1 LFIQAQQLQSQHLDV
16 FVQQQ
21 VVPSTST
28 ATTPTS
34 STTTTTSKDD
44 DECGSRKFWR
54 SRSRRGQIGIHIK
67 PLLGGEIES
76 RPRNRRQRARIE
88 NPTNP
93 SKVKFPDLTREC
105 EIMSFLFN
113 AKINAMACS
122 ATESGSYIG
131 TRYTSTPNFLQLS
144 TSTLS
149 KPAHLNA
156 IIFTP
161 HFSLNLSITSADK
174 SSFTKQH
181 IASYP

>member
-54 SRSRRGQIGIHIK
+54 SRSRRGQIGIHIE

-76 RPRNRRQRARIE
+76 RPRNRRERAE
-88 NPTNP
+88 QKVSS
-93 SKVKFPDLTREC
+93 SKIWTLRESTADAF
-105 EIMSFLFN
+105 ETSGVNHPFE
-113 AKINAMACS
+113 KS
-122 ATESGSYIG
+122 AR
-131 TRYTSTPNFLQLS
+131 RYRVM
-144 TSTLS
+144 
-149 KPAHLNA
+149 
-156 IIFTP
+156 
-161 HFSLNLSITSADK
+161 
-174 SSFTKQH
+174 
-181 IASYP
+181 